1 MSRAEM
7 FASST
12 NIRTNSA
19 CPDRRGWIR
28 LTTNG
33 RPNAAGPSPTARN
46 TSAIPPLPIFSVSR
60 YFMERG
66 QWRRTRRTLIA
77 RTARPAKWASLD
89 PLQRVDDVLMH
100 DQTFRA
106 SRGHRTLELGLE
118 FGERHRQRGRVDD
131 DDHREIVRHQRL
143 RDVDDVAAGV
153 GDRLGD
159 ARDDPALVLA
169 RRRHHGPTSTCA
181 CSARF
186 ARRRRRPSAAL
197 GARGHLARHLG
208 DDAAQI
214 HVLHRGISTRS
225 TTATTAASIGTDGL
239 LPGASFSLTATRA
252 ACPNATITS
261 SPGPASSV
269 SAQTTRSSVGSDA
282 VEPSV
287 GAAPGA
293 RSPTRYGR
301 TSSSFSPCAE
311 GHFTVDQTV
320 PATRPRN
327 I

>member
-19 CPDRRGWIR
+19 WPDRRGWMR

-66 QWRRTRRTLIA
+66 HWRRTRPTLIA

-89 PLQRVDDVLMH
+89 PLQRVDDVLVH

-131 DDHREIVRHQRL
+131 DDHREKVGPQR
-143 RDVDDVAAGV
+143 RGYVDNGAAGF

-159 ARDDPALVLA
+159 ARNDPALVLA
-169 RRRHHGPTSTCA
+169 GRRHHPPAAPCTCT
-181 CSARF
+181 ARF
-186 ARRRRRPSAAL
+186 ARRRRR
-197 GARGHLARHLG
+197 
-208 DDAAQI
+208 
-214 HVLHRGISTRS
+214 
-225 TTATTAASIGTDGL
+225 
-239 LPGASFSLTATRA
+239 
-252 ACPNATITS
+252 
-261 SPGPASSV
+261 
-269 SAQTTRSSVGSDA
+269 
-282 VEPSV
+282 
-287 GAAPGA
+287 
-293 RSPTRYGR
+293 
-301 TSSSFSPCAE
+301 
-311 GHFTVDQTV
+311 
-320 PATRPRN
+320 
-327 I
+327 